1 MGSFETAISTSN
13 GITDYASN
21 KFMDVISG
29 YDETMNQYT
38 DMAEQTTKQAL
49 DAVSGMIEQALQA
62 LLEKGVD
69 KIYDSM
75 GINKENLQL
84 AQDILKL
91 AGGTVAKL
99 QAIVSV
105 IPTGI
110 STTPSTKEC
119 MTALCKSYKDM
130 LVEQYKSLKLIYDE
144 TVNAAIT
151 CMGNIVEVAKDA
163 VKTIIQILEDMID
176 EQVFRWTGYHLVE
189 IIYMCQK
196 GIEMWRRYRQM
207 KKQLKESKDNGTGS
221 GYDES
226 ISIKVNPEDL
236 KTALLTWLYEQNEAL
251 YNAFMMLMMQDI
263 IKDLKEDIEKLTNID
278 IKLIAEDINSL
289 DDLVNF
295 LESLGLNDDTPGLAL
310 TEVINRGLNGIAST
324 VSALNQIA
332 NNAAS
337 LASPSTATAM
347 AGMVAANTSVSV
359 NLTKTY
365 DISSADMD
373 GYTEV
378 RIEVYKDPSKGS
390 VLKNITKKLEG
401 IKYNKKKVF
410 ENSQIKK
417 VTDAILEV
425 SKSDNPISE
434 FNITGKMDGM
444 PRPYKF
450 IIAYSASSDKKDN
463 AEENNTVQEKE
474 ANPEIDP
481 DNIVLPEET
490 EEVWSTGK
498 KKKNTFQI
506 IKMLFNTLKP
516 MCPLLK
522 QLAKLI
528 ENYKINKA
536 KVQGNGHKNLAKG
549 LQKILGF
556 LGLNNEVSVKDK
568 NVFTIRTYKL
578 YVYCIDNLYITPDS
592 NNMAELD
599 EERTN
604 IFSEHLSQINHKNAN
619 LIIKDRKTI
628 LYFDKENI
636 DLEDRALALKLS
648 YKPQLDGYM
657 TNIDNIRIIDD
668 NLYFTSGGKSTITSQ
683 ILKAIQRGDDP
694 YKNNIRL

>member
-38 DMAEQTTKQAL
+38 DIAEQTTKQAL

-84 AQDILKL
+84 AQDVLKL

-176 EQVFRWTGYHLVE
+176 EQIFKWTGYHLVE

-207 KKQLKESKDNGTGS
+207 RKQLKENKDSGAGS
-221 GYDES
+221 GYDKS
-226 ISIKVNPEDL
+226 VSVKVNPEDL
-236 KTALLTWLYEQNEAL
+236 KTALLAWLQEQNDAL

-324 VSALNQIA
+324 VSALNTIKD
-332 NNAAS
+332 NASS

-347 AGMVAANTSVSV
+347 ASMVAANTSVSV
-359 NLTKTY
+359 NLTKTFE
-365 DISSADMD
+365 ILPSDM
-373 GYTEV
+373 GEYTEV
-378 RIEVYKDPSKGS
+378 RIEIYKDPSKGS
-390 VLKNITKKLEG
+390 TLKNITKKLEG

-417 VTDAILEV
+417 ISDAILEV

-450 IIAYSASSDKKDN
+450 IIAYSDASKQKDN

-474 ANPEIDP
+474 VNPEIDP

-490 EEVWSTGK
+490 EEIWTTGK

-556 LGLNNEVSVKDK
+556 LGLNNQIDVKNT

-578 YVYCIDNLYITPDS
+578 YTYCIDNLHVTPDT
-592 NNMAELD
+592 NKMAVLD
-599 EERTN
+599 EQMTN
-604 IFSEHLSQINHKNAN
+604 DFSEHLSYIKHKNAN
-619 LIIKDRKTI
+619 LVVKGRNTI

-636 DLEDRALALKLS
+636 DLEENALRQKLS
-648 YKPQLDGYM
+648 YKPQIDGYM
-657 TNIDNIRIIDD
+657 TNIDNLRIIDD
-668 NLYFTSGGKSTITSQ
+668 TLYFTVGGKSTITSQ
-683 ILKAIQRGDDP
+683 ILKAIQRGDEP

>member
-21 KFMDVISG
+21 KFIDVISG

-69 KIYDSM
+69 QIYDSM

-84 AQDILKL
+84 AQDVLKL

-99 QAIVSV
+99 QAIVSI
-105 IPTGI
+105 IPAGI

-176 EQVFRWTGYHLVE
+176 EQIFRWTGYHLVE

-207 KKQLKESKDNGTGS
+207 RKQLKENKDSGAGS
-221 GYDES
+221 GYDKS
-226 ISIKVNPEDL
+226 VSVKVNPEDL
-236 KTALLTWLYEQNEAL
+236 KTALLAWLQEQNDAL

-310 TEVINRGLNGIAST
+310 TEIINRGLNGIAST
-324 VSALNQIA
+324 VSALNTIKD
-332 NNAAS
+332 NVSS

-347 AGMVAANTSVSV
+347 ASMVAANTSVSV
-359 NLTKTY
+359 NLTKTFE
-365 DISSADMD
+365 ILPSDM
-373 GYTEV
+373 GEYTEV
-378 RIEVYKDPSKGS
+378 RIEIYKDPSKGS
-390 VLKNITKKLEG
+390 TLKNITKKLEG

-417 VTDAILEV
+417 ISDAILEV

-444 PRPYKF
+444 HRPYKF
-450 IIAYSASSDKKDN
+450 IIAYSDASKQKDN
-463 AEENNTVQEKE
+463 AEENNTIQEKE

-490 EEVWSTGK
+490 EEIWTTGK

-556 LGLNNEVSVKDK
+556 LGLNNQIDVKNT

-578 YVYCIDNLYITPDS
+578 YTYCIDNLHVTPDT
-592 NNMAELD
+592 NKMAVLD
-599 EERTN
+599 EQMTN
-604 IFSEHLSQINHKNAN
+604 DFSEHLSYIKHKNAN
-619 LIIKDRKTI
+619 LVVKGRNTI

-636 DLEDRALALKLS
+636 DLEENALRQKLS
-648 YKPQLDGYM
+648 YKPQIDGYM
-657 TNIDNIRIIDD
+657 TNIDNLRIVDD
-668 NLYFTSGGKSTITSQ
+668 TLYFTAGGKSTITSQ

>member
-84 AQDILKL
+84 AQDVLKL

-176 EQVFRWTGYHLVE
+176 EQIFKWTGYHLVE

-207 KKQLKESKDNGTGS
+207 RKQLKENKDSGAGS
-221 GYDES
+221 GYDKS
-226 ISIKVNPEDL
+226 VSVKVNPEDL
-236 KTALLTWLYEQNEAL
+236 KTALLAWLQEQSDAL

-310 TEVINRGLNGIAST
+310 TEIINRGLNGIAST
-324 VSALNQIA
+324 VSALNTIKD
-332 NNAAS
+332 NVSS

-347 AGMVAANTSVSV
+347 ASMVAANTSVSV
-359 NLTKTY
+359 NLTKTFE
-365 DISSADMD
+365 ILPSDM
-373 GYTEV
+373 GEYTEV
-378 RIEVYKDPSKGS
+378 RIEIYKDPSKGS
-390 VLKNITKKLEG
+390 TLKNITKKLEG

-417 VTDAILEV
+417 ISDAILEV

-450 IIAYSASSDKKDN
+450 IITYSDTSKQKDN

-481 DNIVLPEET
+481 DNIVLPEVT
-490 EEVWSTGK
+490 EEVWSQGK
-498 KKKNTFQI
+498 RKQNTFQI

-556 LGLNNEVSVKDK
+556 LGLNNQIDVK
-568 NVFTIRTYKL
+568 NTNIFTIRTYKL
-578 YVYCIDNLYITPDS
+578 YAYCIDNLHVTPDT
-592 NNMAELD
+592 NKMAVLD
-599 EERTN
+599 EQMTN
-604 IFSEHLSQINHKNAN
+604 DFSEHLSYIKHKNAN
-619 LIIKDRKTI
+619 LVVKGRNTI

-636 DLEDRALALKLS
+636 DLEENALRQKLS
-648 YKPQLDGYM
+648 YKPQIDGYM
-657 TNIDNIRIIDD
+657 TNIDNLRIVDD
-668 NLYFTSGGKSTITSQ
+668 TLYFTVGGKSTITSQ

>member
-1 MGSFETAISTSN
+1 
-13 GITDYASN
+13 
-21 KFMDVISG
+21 
-29 YDETMNQYT
+29 
-38 DMAEQTTKQAL
+38 
-49 DAVSGMIEQALQA
+49 
-62 LLEKGVD
+62 
-69 KIYDSM
+69 
-75 GINKENLQL
+75 
-84 AQDILKL
+84 
-91 AGGTVAKL
+91 
-99 QAIVSV
+99 
-105 IPTGI
+105 
-110 STTPSTKEC
+110 
-119 MTALCKSYKDM
+119 
-130 LVEQYKSLKLIYDE
+130 
-144 TVNAAIT
+144 
-151 CMGNIVEVAKDA
+151 
-163 VKTIIQILEDMID
+163 
-176 EQVFRWTGYHLVE
+176 
-189 IIYMCQK
+189 
-196 GIEMWRRYRQM
+196 
-207 KKQLKESKDNGTGS
+207 
-221 GYDES
+221 
-226 ISIKVNPEDL
+226 
-236 KTALLTWLYEQNEAL
+236 
-251 YNAFMMLMMQDI
+251 MMLMMQDI

-310 TEVINRGLNGIAST
+310 TEIINRGLNGIAST
-324 VSALNQIA
+324 VSALNTIKD
-332 NNAAS
+332 NASS

-347 AGMVAANTSVSV
+347 ASMVAANTSVSV
-359 NLTKTY
+359 NLTKTFE
-365 DISSADMD
+365 ILPSDM
-373 GYTEV
+373 GEYTEV

-390 VLKNITKKLEG
+390 VLKEITRKLEG

-417 VTDAILEV
+417 ISDAILEV

-450 IIAYSASSDKKDN
+450 IIAYSDASKQKDN

-481 DNIVLPEET
+481 DNIDLPEET
-490 EEVWSTGK
+490 EEIWTTAK

-536 KVQGNGHKNLAKG
+536 KVQGNGHKNLTKG

-556 LGLNNEVSVKDK
+556 LGLDKEISVKGK

-604 IFSEHLSQINHKNAN
+604 IFSEHLSHINHKNAK
-619 LIIKDRKTI
+619 LVVKDRKTV

-636 DLEDRALALKLS
+636 DLEERALTLKLS

-668 NLYFTSGGKSTITSQ
+668 VLYFTAGGKSTITSQ

>member
-49 DAVSGMIEQALQA
+49 DAVSGMIEQSLQA

-84 AQDILKL
+84 AQDVLKL

-130 LVEQYKSLKLIYDE
+130 LVEQYKSLKLVYDE

-151 CMGNIVEVAKDA
+151 CMGNIIEVAKDA

-176 EQVFRWTGYHLVE
+176 EQIFRWTGYHLVE
-189 IIYMCQK
+189 ILYMCQK
-196 GIEMWRRYRQM
+196 GIAMWRQYRALR
-207 KKQLKESKDNGTGS
+207 KQLKDSNTGYEQS
-221 GYDES
+221 VS
-226 ISIKVNPEDL
+226 IQVNPEDL
-236 KTALLTWLYEQNEAL
+236 KAALLTWLYEQNDAL

-263 IKDLKEDIEKLTNID
+263 IQDLKEDIEKLTNID
-278 IKLIAEDINSL
+278 IKLIADDVNSL

-310 TEVINRGLNGIAST
+310 TEIINRGLNGIAST
-324 VSALNQIA
+324 VSALNTIA
-332 NNAAS
+332 ENTSS
-337 LASPSTATAM
+337 LASPSTATALTS
-347 AGMVAANTSVSV
+347 MVAANTSVSTK
-359 NLTKTY
+359 LTKTFE
-365 DISSADMD
+365 ITPTDMD

-390 VLKNITKKLEG
+390 VIKNITKKLEN

-417 VTDAILEV
+417 ITDVIFEV
-425 SKSDNPISE
+425 SKNDNPVSE
-434 FNITGKMDGM
+434 FNITGKIDGM

-450 IIAYSASSDKKDN
+450 IIAYTDTSKQKDN
-463 AEENNTVQEKE
+463 AETNNTVQEKE
-474 ANPEIDP
+474 DNQEIDP
-481 DNIVLPEET
+481 NNIILPEET
-490 EEVWSTGK
+490 EEVWSSGK
-498 KKKNTFQI
+498 RKQNTFQI
-506 IKMLFNTLKP
+506 IKMLFNALKP

-549 LQKILGF
+549 LQKILNQ
-556 LGLNNEVSVKDK
+556 LGLNNQINVKNT
-568 NVFTIRTYKL
+568 NVFTVRTYKL
-578 YVYCIDNLYITPDS
+578 YVYCIDNLHVTPDA
-592 NNMAELD
+592 NKMAVLD
-599 EERTN
+599 EQLTN
-604 IFSEHLSQINHKNAN
+604 DFSEHLSTIKHKNVN
-619 LIIKDRKTI
+619 LIIKNRSTI

-636 DLEDRALALKLS
+636 DLEERALALKLS

-657 TNIDNIRIIDD
+657 TNIDNIRIVDD
-668 NLYFTSGGKSTITSQ
+668 TLYFTTGGKSTITSQ
-683 ILKAIQRGDDP
+683 ILKAIQRGDEP
-694 YKNNIRL
+694 YKNNIII

>member
-1 MGSFETAISTSN
+1 
-13 GITDYASN
+13 
-21 KFMDVISG
+21 
-29 YDETMNQYT
+29 
-38 DMAEQTTKQAL
+38 
-49 DAVSGMIEQALQA
+49 
-62 LLEKGVD
+62 
-69 KIYDSM
+69 
-75 GINKENLQL
+75 
-84 AQDILKL
+84 
-91 AGGTVAKL
+91 
-99 QAIVSV
+99 
-105 IPTGI
+105 
-110 STTPSTKEC
+110 

-176 EQVFRWTGYHLVE
+176 EQIFRWTGYYLVE

-207 KKQLKESKDNGTGS
+207 RKQLKENKDSGAGS
-221 GYDES
+221 GYDKS
-226 ISIKVNPEDL
+226 VSVKVNPEDL
-236 KTALLTWLYEQNEAL
+236 KTALLAWLQEQNDAL

-295 LESLGLNDDTPGLAL
+295 FESLGLNDDTPGLAL
-310 TEVINRGLNGIAST
+310 TEIINRGLNGIAST
-324 VSALNQIA
+324 VSALNTIKD
-332 NNAAS
+332 NVSS

-347 AGMVAANTSVSV
+347 ASMVAANTSVSV
-359 NLTKTY
+359 NLTKTFE
-365 DISSADMD
+365 IIPQDM
-373 GYTEV
+373 GEYTEV

-390 VLKNITKKLEG
+390 VLKEITKKLEG

-417 VTDAILEV
+417 ISDAILEV

-450 IIAYSASSDKKDN
+450 IIAYSDASKQKDN
-463 AEENNTVQEKE
+463 AGENNTIQEKE

-490 EEVWSTGK
+490 EEIWTTGK

-568 NVFTIRTYKL
+568 NVFTVRTYKL
-578 YVYCIDNLYITPDS
+578 YTYLIENLQVTPDANS
-592 NNMAELD
+592 MAELD
-599 EERTN
+599 EQSTN
-604 IFSEHLSQINHKNAN
+604 IFSEYLSHIKHKNAI
-619 LIIKDRKTI
+619 LVVKDRKTL

-636 DLEDRALALKLS
+636 LLEEKAIIQKLS

-657 TNIDNIRIIDD
+657 TNIDNLRIIDD
-668 NLYFTSGGKSTITSQ
+668 TLYFTAGGKSTITSQ